1 MSNRS
6 PSPTISNRRN
16 KRIEIAKLGVRH
28 VWSQSP
34 LRPHDDEYF
43 ESDYYLKYFDFN
55 IKKPT
60 HSSAKDDS
68 SKSKK
73 NKKKSKKSSKKK
85 KSKSKKKKS
94 KHSDHSSGSE
104 SSSESEIE
112 AIEVN
117 IDTIPDLNLDFDDAN
132 HMVLTSKHK
141 KGPRKPEEVVGPT
154 PDQLQK
160 ALDAKA
166 NKPLDYGKALL
177 PGEGEAMAKFVE
189 GTYLNSF

>member
-1 MSNRS
+1 LK
-6 PSPTISNRRN
+6 
-16 KRIEIAKLGVRH
+16 KRIEIAKVGVPA

-34 LRPHDDEYF
+34 ARPHDNEYF
-43 ESDYYLKYFDFN
+43 ESNYYLKYFDFN
-55 IKKPT
+55 IKTPG
-60 HSSAKDDS
+60 SDAKTDDDYA
-68 SKSKK
+68 KSKK

-117 IDTIPDLNLDFDDAN
+117 IDTVPDLNLDFDSGN
-132 HMVLTSKHK
+132 RMVLTNKQK
-141 KGPRKPEEVVGPT
+141 KSSRKPEEFVGPT

-166 NKPLDYGKALL
+166 NKPLDFGKALL
-177 PGEGEAMAKFVE
+177 PGEGEAMAKFVQ
-189 GTYLNSF
+189 GK